1 MAAMTASASVLHPC
15 IDVGVVRSA
24 LAATEGIR
32 SVILA
37 VDDQGRE
44 ALWVVLDTHDV
55 DRDRRITES
64 LLDVDVEVHLV
75 PARNQRMV
83 PDGRS
88 VL

>member
-1 MAAMTASASVLHPC
+1 MV
-15 IDVGVVRSA
+15 
-24 LAATEGIR
+24 
-32 SVILA
+32 LA
-37 VDDQGRE
+37 VDDHGRE

-75 PARNQRMV
+75 PAHNQRMV
-83 PDGRS
+83 PDGRA